1 MGDRAT
7 AQMFFNNGAQSAN
20 DKTHPEYL
28 QHAYQQFC
36 SAVYADPTWATAAYQ
51 AGNNASDLK
60 HYHAAVACWRRA
72 LECEMPDVNDHS
84 ITDAARA
91 KVLCNLGWR
100 LETVGQ
106 TKEALKCS
114 LEATALDPKLA
125 FAWLNLSIVQGRLGA
140 TQESVNSARKAFE
153 LSPQDSTI
161 EMGLAF
167 ALLFNRNL
175 AEGFK
180 HFESRYNY
188 RLRNFEKYPYPKGLG
203 EHDKTV
209 FLVSDQGIGDTLSM
223 ARFIRMTCKRARY
236 VHACV
241 HPELLRLFQYAFA
254 DVPNL
259 NLLPQPCNFPAAD
272 AWTTFVSL
280 PFALQ
285 LTDDEIRNTPQ
296 FEIKVPRTNAKQWK
310 VPDRKLHIGIAWRG
324 SAMNEIND
332 YRSIPVTQFLDLYR
346 VPGIQLYSLQVDA
359 NKTQLADT
367 GCAPARWRC
376 CRIWIWLS
384 LSNRLLV
391 TYVHWQRP
399 RRGCRTATWAEIIAL
414 ASMALTRFGRST
426 ACSRKATIFVGNRCL
441 TTSWRRFMS
450 EISDDEFSV
459 LLIAKQGQSMIPIG
473 RWKSPVLNL
482 AQKGLLQC
490 VDSVNYIITPQG
502 EAICDERDRDDDS
515 QFRKILE
522 SSNKIA
528 NARTQAQQSVEQAAL
543 HLSFA
548 AKASALATGRHTDE
562 ELKQWLKVAY
572 ERALELLN
580 G

>member
-1 MGDRAT
+1 MGDRVTAT
-7 AQMFFNNGAQSAN
+7 QFFNNGAQSAN

-36 SAVYADPTWATAAYQ
+36 SAVYADPTWATALYQ

-106 TKEALKCS
+106 TREALKCS

-140 TQESVNSARKAFE
+140 TQESANSARKAFE
-153 LSPQDSTI
+153 LTPQDSTV

-175 AEGFK
+175 KEGFK

-188 RLRNFEKYPYPKGLG
+188 RLRTFEKYPYPKWLG
-203 EHDKTV
+203 EPDKTV

-223 ARFIRMTCKRARY
+223 ARFLRLTCKRARY

-285 LTDDEIRNTPQ
+285 LTDDEIRNQPQ

-310 VPDRKLHIGIAWRG
+310 VLDRKLHIGIAWRG
-324 SAMNEIND
+324 SAMNEINEN
-332 YRSIPVTQFLDLYR
+332 RSIPVTQFLDLYCA
-346 VPGIQLYSLQVDA
+346 PGIQLYSLQVDQ
-359 NKTQLADT
+359 NKHQLADT
-367 GCAPARWRC
+367 GCAPV
-376 CRIWIWLS
+376 IKDLS
-384 LSNRLLV
+384 G
-391 TYVHWQRP
+391 Y
-399 RRGCRTATWAEIIAL
+399 IADVY
-414 ASMALTRFGRST
+414 ST
-426 ACSRKATIFVGNRCL
+426 VS
-441 TTSWRRFMS
+441 
-450 EISDDEFSV
+450 
-459 LLIAKQGQSMIPIG
+459 
-473 RWKSPVLNL
+473 
-482 AQKGLLQC
+482 LLQDLDMVVTIESALGHIC
-490 VDSVNYIITPQG
+490 TLAKTETWVPYSFLGRDYRVGVDGTDQIWSKYRVFPQG
-502 EAICDERDRDDDS
+502 EDLHWQPVFDQI
-515 QFRKILE
+515 
-522 SSNKIA
+522 
-528 NARTQAQQSVEQAAL
+528 VEAL
-543 HLSFA
+543 HDRA
-548 AKASALATGRHTDE
+548 RKA
-562 ELKQWLKVAY
+562 
-572 ERALELLN
+572 
-580 G
+580 